1 MQTNLYGK
9 FSGGG
14 QNEDSSRMGT
24 GWSKQ
29 KSLKNGQEECS
40 CFTWKKTERDRDRR
54 DRIQIGKFW
63 WQGNLANSSLS
74 LQPEYASTVT

>member
-40 CFTWKKTERDRDRR
+40 CFTWKKTEREREEK
-54 DRIQIGKFW
+54 IEYKLVNFGGK
-63 WQGNLANSSLS
+63 AI
-74 LQPEYASTVT
+74 